1 MSPRAS
7 AVEMTSFGKS
17 RRGRRAVVLVLA
29 SALALA
35 VSVVALAAPGDLDR
49 TFSGDGK
56 VRTNFTPAADGA
68 GGVAIQ
74 TDGKIVAV
82 GTAGSTSRE
91 GPNFALARYRADGTL
106 DSSFGVDGKVTTR
119 FRYQSWALD
128 VAIQTDGKIVAVGQ
142 TDPKLALAR
151 YNPDGTLDTTF
162 DGNGKATL
170 AFPPLDHASA
180 AGVAIQADGKIVVA
194 GEAWCEETFLTCH
207 EEESGDF
214 AVARF
219 EADGTLD
226 ASFSQDGWLTTDI
239 SGDDIGSAV
248 TLQADGKIVVVG
260 GVNNQSGLA
269 DFGLVR
275 YNNDGTLDS
284 TFGDGGRAR
293 TDFGGS
299 GVDRAD
305 ALAIQADGKLVAA
318 GRAGGKF
325 ALVRY
330 DSDGTP
336 DAGFGRAGKV
346 TTNLT
351 SKLDFAYGVAIQATG
366 KIVAAGRAGSR
377 FGVARYTAG
386 GLLDTTF
393 GGDGKVM
400 TDFTPQHDAA
410 FDVALQATGKIVLA
424 GNAGVFDDGRFA
436 LTRYRAG

>member
-1 MSPRAS
+1 VPSSQRAG
-7 AVEMTSFGKS
+7 VTTLGKS
-17 RRGRRAVVLVLA
+17 RRGRRAAVLLGA
-29 SALALA
+29 LALALA
-35 VSVVALAAPGDLDR
+35 VSVVALAAPGDLDP
-49 TFSGDGK
+49 TFGGDGK

-68 GGVAIQ
+68 HGVAIQ
-74 TDGKIVAV
+74 ADGKIVVV

-91 GPNFALARYRADGTL
+91 GPNFALARYKADGTL
-106 DSSFGVDGKVTTR
+106 DASFGGDGKVTTR
-119 FRYQSWALD
+119 FAHVSWGLD

-180 AGVAIQADGKIVVA
+180 AGVALQADGKIVVA

-226 ASFSQDGWLTTDI
+226 TSFSEDGWLTTDI
-239 SGDDIGSAV
+239 SGDDTGSAV
-248 TLQADGKIVVVG
+248 TLQADGKIVVAG
-260 GVNNQSGLA
+260 GVNMA

-275 YNNDGTLDS
+275 YNSDGTLDS
-284 TFGDGGRAR
+284 VFGDGGIAR
-293 TDFGGS
+293 TDFGGF

-305 ALAIQADGKLVAA
+305 ALALQADGKLVAA
-318 GRAGGKF
+318 GRAGGEF

-330 DSDGTP
+330 NSDGTP
-336 DAGFGRAGKV
+336 DAGFGSAGKV

-351 SKLDFAYGVAIQATG
+351 TKLDFAYGVAIQATG
-366 KIVAAGRAGSR
+366 KIVAAGRAGDR
-377 FGVARYTAG
+377 FGVARYTAEG
-386 GLLDTTF
+386 VLDTTF

-400 TDFTPQHDAA
+400 TDFTPQRDAA
-410 FDVALQATGKIVLA
+410 YDVALQATGKIVLA
-424 GNAGVFDDGRFA
+424 GNAGSFDDGRFA
-436 LTRYRAG
+436 LTRYRGG